1 MRYSRRAVCV
11 AAVCSVSLGGFVVP
25 AAPDTPFT
33 PAPSVAR
40 AQPIHLPQ
48 VDPQRAQRLGLLAGL
63 LAAVGVLGVV
73 ATQLNLDGSSTA
85 AVRPTPPSSSCTS
98 SSCSRTVLVG
108 GRTRSY
114 DVVLPSGWQPDVS
127 YPIVIGLGG
136 WQHTAGQTRRYQQL
150 EREVGGN
157 AIVVYA
163 QGKAN
168 AWGGAPYAVTS
179 LDEDIAYLRAVIAD
193 VRARDHA
200 DASRVA
206 AIGLSNG
213 GGMATALACH
223 APDMVDAVASVAGA
237 YYSPTVTGCTPGS
250 VATLLIHATN
260 DDVVAYGGG
269 TRHRARYESVPTV
282 FDTFS
287 RKNACADFF
296 LETPGPGTVT
306 FDRGSCA
313 APTTLMRLSGGGHTW
328 FTSPDATRES
338 VQFVLGQL

>member
-1 MRYSRRAVCV
+1 MKYSRRVMCV

-33 PAPSVAR
+33 PAPPVAR

-48 VDPQRAQRLGLLAGL
+48 VDPQHAQRLGLLAGL

-73 ATQLNLDGSSTA
+73 ATQLNPDGSSVA
-85 AVRPTPPSSSCTS
+85 AARQTPPSSSG
-98 SSCSRTVLVG
+98 SRTVLVG
-108 GRTRSY
+108 GKTRSY
-114 DVVLPSGWQPDVS
+114 DVVRPPGWQPDVS

-136 WQHTAGQTRRYQQL
+136 WQHTAGQTRGYQQL
-150 EREVGGN
+150 EREVDGN

-163 QGKAN
+163 QGEAN

-193 VRARDHA
+193 VRTRDHA

-269 TRHRARYESVPTV
+269 TRHRAHYESVPTV
-282 FDTFS
+282 FNTFG
-287 RKNACADFF
+287 RKNACADFSI
-296 LETPGPGTVT
+296 ETPGPATVT
-306 FDRGSCA
+306 FDRAGCA